1 MKQRGIKQRS
11 MVVLNR
17 VIRYMLHY
25 YKYLFALVIVCI
37 LITAVTTA
45 VSYTHLQANSRR
57 KSSLCKNASA
67 LGKSAREAS
76 SAS

>member
-1 MKQRGIKQRS
+1 

-37 LITAVTTA
+37 LITAVTTVVGA
-45 VSYTHLQANSRR
+45 AFPQ
-57 KSSLCKNASA
+57 SLVDD
-67 LGKSAREAS
+67 
-76 SAS
+76 